1 MSSSK
6 SNKKEEKNL
15 DKNEN
20 IINKTMKTLTTPF
33 DKLLYLSN
41 EIGFDVLIDYIVNI
55 ILSNKSKQENKIS
68 FCDNKDIE
76 KNLKDILKKISE
88 EELFINLMKILTDIQ
103 KENIEKESEFKL
115 SLDSKLRSRA
125 SINLIK
131 KKIYFKEN
139 QLED

>member
-1 MSSSK
+1 MNSL
-6 SNKKEEKNL
+6 N
-15 DKNEN
+15 
-20 IINKTMKTLTTPF
+20 TPF

-41 EIGFDVLIDYIVNI
+41 EIGFDVLIDYIINI
-55 ILSNKSKQENKIS
+55 ILTNKSKQESKITKIP

-76 KNLKDILKKISE
+76 KNLKEILKKVSE

-125 SINLIK
+125 SINQIK
-131 KKIYFKEN
+131 KRSFRYA
-139 QLED
+139 

>member
-1 MSSSK
+1 MSSEK
-6 SNKKEEKNL
+6 GNKKDEKKS

-20 IINKTMKTLTTPF
+20 IIDKTMKSLNTPF

-41 EIGFDVLIDYIVNI
+41 EIGFDVLIDYIINI
-55 ILSNKSKQENKIS
+55 IMTNKSKQENKIP

-76 KNLKDILKKISE
+76 KNLKEILKKVSE

-103 KENIEKESEFKL
+103 KENIKKESEFKL

-125 SINLIK
+125 SINQIK
-131 KKIYFKEN
+131 KRIYFKEN